1 MKISLLVDS
10 RSMGGIETHIIQLA
24 RGLYRQQVDV
34 ELLLFKHYQHHP
46 LVEELKPIIPVT
58 HLEGSIT
65 KLVYHLKNTNTVLHT
80 HGYKAGI
87 LGRLAGKL
95 TNTPVVSTFHN
106 GDPGKGKTRLYNAL
120 DRLTAGMSS
129 NIAVSDSIAKQLL
142 NNCQVVPNFIQ
153 LHDIEKQKVEK
164 TSSTTLATE
173 VAYVGRLSYE
183 KGPDVFAQITQQLS
197 TRQPSTHQLSQR
209 SLNTPI
215 CMYGDGPMRNDLKH
229 KYPHIHF
236 YGQVDMK
243 DYWQYIRVLVISSR
257 HEGLPLVALEA
268 MAHGIPVVA
277 SEAGDLPHLL
287 QQANINSCHSIND
300 YPAFIQSIQQYLQQ
314 SNAERNLQAQRMQ
327 RFTKQHYSVEA
338 CLPRIMSVYQHAIQS
353 HRITAHS

>member
-10 RSMGGIETHIIQLA
+10 RSMGGIETHIIQLT

-65 KLVYHLKNTNTVLHT
+65 KLVGYLKNSNTVLHT

-95 TNTPVVSTFHN
+95 TSTPVVSTFHN
-106 GDPGKGKTRLYNAL
+106 GDPGKGKTRLYNAI
-120 DRLTAGMSS
+120 DRLTAGLSF
-129 NIAVSDSIAKQLL
+129 NIAVSQSIAKQLQ
-142 NNCQVVPNFIQ
+142 NNCQVIPNFIQ
-153 LHDIEKQKVEK
+153 LHDIKNRQIEA
-164 TSSTTLATE
+164 TPSTTQATE
-173 VAYVGRLSYE
+173 VAYVGRLSFE

-197 TRQPSTHQLSQR
+197 QR
-209 SLNTPI
+209 FLNTPI
-215 CMYGDGPMRNDLKH
+215 CMYGDGPMQNELKR
-229 KYPHIHF
+229 KYSHIHY
-236 YGQVDMK
+236 YGHVNMK

-268 MAHGIPVVA
+268 MVRGIPVVT
-277 SEAGDLPHLL
+277 SDAGDLPNLL
-287 QQANINSCHSIND
+287 KQADINSCHSIND
-300 YPAFIQSIQQYLQQ
+300 QSAFIQSIQQYLQQ
-314 SNAERNLQAQRMQ
+314 PNAERNLQAQQMQ
-327 RFTKQHYSVEA
+327 RFIKNHYSVEA
-338 CLPRIMSVYQHAIQS
+338 CLPRIMSVYQQAIQN

>member
-65 KLVYHLKNTNTVLHT
+65 KLVGYLKNSNTVLHT

-106 GDPGKGKTRLYNAL
+106 GDPGKGKTRLYNAV
-120 DRLTAGMSS
+120 DRLTAGLSF
-129 NIAVSDSIAKQLL
+129 NIAVSQSIAKQLL
-142 NNCQVVPNFIQ
+142 NNCQVIPNFIQ
-153 LHDIEKQKVEK
+153 LHDIKNRQVE
-164 TSSTTLATE
+164 TTPSTTQATE
-173 VAYVGRLSYE
+173 VAYVGRLSFE

-197 TRQPSTHQLSQR
+197 TQQPSLR
-209 SLNTPI
+209 PLNTPI
-215 CMYGDGPMRNDLKH
+215 CMYGDGPMLNELKR
-229 KYPHIHF
+229 KYSHIHY
-236 YGQVDMK
+236 YGHVNMK

-268 MAHGIPVVA
+268 MARGIPVVT
-277 SEAGDLPHLL
+277 SDAGDLPNLL
-287 QQANINSCHSIND
+287 KQADINSCHSIND
-300 YPAFIQSIQQYLQQ
+300 QSAFIQSIQQYLQQ
-314 SNAERNLQAQRMQ
+314 SNAERNLQAQQMQ
-327 RFTKQHYSVEA
+327 RFIKSHYSVEA
-338 CLPRIMSVYQHAIQS
+338 CLPRIMSVYQQAIQN